1 MVEAYL
7 HMVRGHFLGSA
18 YYASESRVRGL
29 NGPQKHIQTAVRL
42 CPVRVFALI
51 RLLLD
56 RDLEV
61 QNKVEEQL
69 KEREVVQADR

>member
-1 MVEAYL
+1 M
-7 HMVRGHFLGSA
+7 RQ
-18 YYASESRVRGL
+18 SRVYGVSM
-29 NGPQKHIQTAVRL
+29 GHKKHIQTAVRL
-42 CPVRVFALI
+42 CHVRVFALT